1 MILFGNKI
9 WAFSQIAPLRFEKS
23 LRKTPEI
30 MDKSRI
36 REVFMEFKAEF
47 APDISPNT
55 QNCSKDSIHLFF
67 FWYPSPCFC
76 SRQDKENIIPG

>member
-9 WAFSQIAPLRFEKS
+9 WAFSQIAPLPFEKS

-36 REVFMEFKAEF
+36 REVFYG
-47 APDISPNT
+47 I
-55 QNCSKDSIHLFF
+55 
-67 FWYPSPCFC
+67 
-76 SRQDKENIIPG
+76 